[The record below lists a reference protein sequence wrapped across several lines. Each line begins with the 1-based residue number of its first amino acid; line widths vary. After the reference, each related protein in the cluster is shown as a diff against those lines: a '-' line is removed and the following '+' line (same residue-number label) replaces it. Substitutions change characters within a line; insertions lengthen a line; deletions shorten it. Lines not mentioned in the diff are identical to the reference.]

1 MKTRN
6 REVNIFSM
14 SALDLFASALGAFIL
29 ITVVLFPFF
38 PNTGDSQERVAEVK
52 TRLAATQ
59 RLLADVEASLNSAR
73 QQALE
78 QNAEI
83 QSLRQQLADCQAALQ
98 DSSSLLEQLD
108 RSQQELSRSR
118 QELSEAQQ
126 TLQECRRALKKT
138 FVLALVSWSTQDD
151 VDLHVVDPSGREF
164 YFGNK
169 RELGSPAVLEEDNTR
184 GPGNE
189 IWLHPEAE
197 PGSYK
202 VYVKYFAR
210 RTSSVRVRGAVLH
223 QDGKNDLPETRL
235 TRQGEKP
242 LVATIVVDNEGN
254 VSIR

>member
-1 MKTRN
+1 MKSRS
-6 REVNIFSM
+6 REINVFSM

-38 PNTGDSQERVAEVK
+38 PNTGDSRERVEEVK

-59 RLLADVEASLNSAR
+59 RLLAEVEASLDSAR

-98 DSSSLLEQLD
+98 DSSGLLEQLD
-108 RSQQELSRSR
+108 QSQQELNRSR
-118 QELSEAQQ
+118 QELKEAQQ

-138 FVLALVSWSTQDD
+138 FVLVLISWSTQDD
-151 VDLHVVDPSGREF
+151 VDLHVVDPAGREF
-164 YFGNK
+164 YYDNK
-169 RELGSPAVLEEDNTR
+169 RERGSPAVLEEDNTR

-197 PGSYK
+197 PGSYQ
-202 VYVKYFAR
+202 VFVNYYAR
-210 RTSSVRVRGAVLH
+210 RTASVRVRSAVLH
-223 QDGKNDLPETRL
+223 QDGKNGLPGTTL
-235 TRQGEKP
+235 TREGERS
-242 LVATIVVDNEGN
+242 LVATIVVDDEGN